1 MSSRDE
7 YLQKFKTQLDEWN
20 NDIDELQARA
30 RQVQSDAQTQYH
42 EQIKALQEMRDDAL
56 SRYNEMQN
64 ATVEAWDALAEGAE
78 KTWQTWIDTFDNA
91 RSKFKTRD

>member
-20 NDIDELQARA
+20 ADIDKLQARA
-30 RQVQSDAQTQYH
+30 REAQADAQAQYH

-78 KTWQTWIDTFDNA
+78 KTWQTWVDTFDKA
-91 RSKFKTRD
+91 RSKFKG